1 MEAGTPFD
9 NDQASR
15 FGFEPPPTKRQKAA
29 RQAALTKKKR
39 RQDALQAKEVTPEQ
53 HVENV
58 DHEMVSMTKEALEA
72 LMEDAT
78 RKGVEQGVEQEQEHQ
93 RAEQISRSTCGICHG
108 FYVRPKV
115 LPCGHLAC
123 EPCIR
128 NLQGSG
134 HTYISCF
141 CCKKQLWNNK
151 STVEEFANSL
161 PNAIDAANT
170 VRALMDKN
178 TDPHDEVQIFG
189 ISLGSLSRTEFE
201 RFCKTLE
208 NPANK
213 VACGPSVVKAICEVK
228 RFNEAL
234 TILSTITSTYDD
246 VLRAALDKLS
256 SLTEHDGV
264 MSPFV
269 AEEIREHLLKLH
281 NSFEDRLHEV
291 YHRAPLEAQD

>member
-1 MEAGTPFD
+1 M
-9 NDQASR
+9 SR
-15 FGFEPPPTKRQKAA
+15 I
-29 RQAALTKKKR
+29 L
-39 RQDALQAKEVTPEQ
+39 
-53 HVENV
+53 
-58 DHEMVSMTKEALEA
+58 
-72 LMEDAT
+72 
-78 RKGVEQGVEQEQEHQ
+78 
-93 RAEQISRSTCGICHG
+93 
-108 FYVRPKV
+108 VRPKV

-134 HTYISCF
+134 HITLVV

-189 ISLGSLSRTEFE
+189 ISSVLFLVQSS

-234 TILSTITSTYDD
+234 TICPQSHRLTTMYSVQHWISC
-246 VLRAALDKLS
+246 RA
-256 SLTEHDGV
+256 
-264 MSPFV
+264 
-269 AEEIREHLLKLH
+269 
-281 NSFEDRLHEV
+281 
-291 YHRAPLEAQD
+291 